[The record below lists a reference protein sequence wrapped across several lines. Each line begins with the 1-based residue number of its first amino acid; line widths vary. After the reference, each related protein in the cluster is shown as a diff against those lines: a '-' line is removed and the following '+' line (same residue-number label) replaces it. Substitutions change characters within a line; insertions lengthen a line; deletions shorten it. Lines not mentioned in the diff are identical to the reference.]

1 MESIFFSN
9 ITNLGIYISSQIK
22 STVQRQKEDVGM
34 QLHDLVPE
42 NLQNLLHWLRKNCQE
57 QAQLPI
63 QMIQDK
69 TWLYL

>member
-1 MESIFFSN
+1 MVFFSN
-9 ITNLGIYISSQIK
+9 ITNLGSQIK
-22 STVQRQKEDVGM
+22 STEQQQKVDVEM

-57 QAQLPI
+57 QAQLPS

-69 TWLYL
+69 IWLYL